1 MWELR
6 NTTPMLNLRYFL
18 DPRFGV
24 AAGVITL
31 VFFAMFGFFFLL
43 TQYFQLVLGYGTLEA
58 GVKQL
63 PFAAVM
69 MIVAPQLTEVRRALG
84 ANVAV
89 AGRIARRRRGRCSLF
104 TIAQRRHVVPRSLL
118 LGRSW

>member
-1 MWELR
+1 
-6 NTTPMLNLRYFL
+6 
-18 DPRFGV
+18 
-24 AAGVITL
+24 
-31 VFFAMFGFFFLL
+31 MFGFFFLL

-69 MIVAPQLTEVRRALG
+69 MVVAPNSPKFAARFG

-89 AGRIARRRRGRCSLF
+89 AVGLLGVSAGDVPVHHRPH
-104 TIAQRRHVVPRSLL
+104 RHVVLADRA
-118 LGRSW
+118 GR